1 MGPCRIAKPGIEMS
15 RKVRRVPFTLN
26 SRDVKELPED
36 EIRLILRGAD
46 DLIGSGGRGMLAK
59 ILKGSRQ
66 KALLEHEFDR
76 SPVYGALSDLTLEQI
91 TARVDWLIIN
101 GYLRIEYDYRLP
113 ILVYTQRGWAIER
126 ETYADELL
134 EGINRLL
141 AVGNEL
147 QDLSWLTEKNPEVLQ
162 LILDKIAATGD
173 PKYLPILKRWQNKA
187 TRRIS
192 KHIRETRRALQSNGG

>member
-1 MGPCRIAKPGIEMS
+1 MIKEFFDTVDDGIDAAPEFGHLLIVDEERRIIVGPWRIAKPGIEMS

-76 SPVYGALSDLTLEQI
+76 SPVYGALSELTLEQI
-91 TARVDWLIIN
+91 TARVDWLILN
-101 GYLRIEYDYRLP
+101 DYLRIEYD
-113 ILVYTQRGWAIER
+113 
-126 ETYADELL
+126 
-134 EGINRLL
+134 
-141 AVGNEL
+141 
-147 QDLSWLTEKNPEVLQ
+147 
-162 LILDKIAATGD
+162 
-173 PKYLPILKRWQNKA
+173 
-187 TRRIS
+187 
-192 KHIRETRRALQSNGG
+192 